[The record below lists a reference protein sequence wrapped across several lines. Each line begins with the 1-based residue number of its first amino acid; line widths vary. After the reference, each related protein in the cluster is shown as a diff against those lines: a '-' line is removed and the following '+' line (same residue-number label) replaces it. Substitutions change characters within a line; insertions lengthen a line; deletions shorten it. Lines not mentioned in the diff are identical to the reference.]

1 MRLLCWSKL
10 FTEVDVFRLAW
21 QQCGTSWERADR
33 EPAAATSTW
42 SSETPA
48 ITAKEQTPQR
58 GIRDGLCLIYP
69 LKSPPMIQRQF
80 FFVQAKE
87 SSAFI
92 WKMANDSPAKSL
104 VDIDLASL
112 RVSAAEPSL
121 CFFSFLFFLA
131 AQLAFISRCSIKH
144 TSLARASI
152 SKFEPAL
159 QCRFLLELKYWK
171 WPLSHSEVLPVS
183 GFPLF
188 EMHLAWGATAGS
200 HWTML
205 FIKEF

>member
-1 MRLLCWSKL
+1 MYLCVLVENEQIPMRLLCWSKL

-80 FFVQAKE
+80 FFVHAKE

-121 CFFSFLFFLA
+121 CFFSFLFF
-131 AQLAFISRCSIKH
+131 FFSCS
-144 TSLARASI
+144 AS
-152 SKFEPAL
+152 FY
-159 QCRFLLELKYWK
+159 FTLLDKTHV
-171 WPLSHSEVLPVS
+171 PRS
-183 GFPLF
+183 G
-188 EMHLAWGATAGS
+188 
-200 HWTML
+200 
-205 FIKEF
+205 